1 MKNEN
6 KKDNSLKNFFIKL
19 ISITIAIIVIINV
32 SYNLIFAE
40 KMEKIGFL
48 LNLNSKE
55 NIELVKNKIRKEL
68 REGLE
73 KEKILNKE
81 DKQLLSEFYLKIKNE
96 FREAE

>member
-1 MKNEN
+1 
-6 KKDNSLKNFFIKL
+6 
-19 ISITIAIIVIINV
+19 
-32 SYNLIFAE
+32 
-40 KMEKIGFL
+40 MEKIGFL

-81 DKQLLSEFYLKIKNE
+81 DEQLLSEFYLKIKNE

>member
-81 DKQLLSEFYLKIKNE
+81 DKQLLSEFYLKIKK
-96 FREAE
+96 